1 MALQE
6 ECGLGST
13 VSPRG
18 IQGTPQSCAAPSF
31 CTMWGLA
38 SAERVSRNQPA
49 EVMQVQTGPEGGN
62 SLDELRVMSEWD
74 AEPFS
79 QNQEKSYNLQK
90 GRTDHSPSGRSS
102 GS

>member
-62 SLDELRVMSEWD
+62 SPLWLSLLLCNYMTLILTVI
-74 AEPFS
+74 
-79 QNQEKSYNLQK
+79 
-90 GRTDHSPSGRSS
+90 
-102 GS
+102 